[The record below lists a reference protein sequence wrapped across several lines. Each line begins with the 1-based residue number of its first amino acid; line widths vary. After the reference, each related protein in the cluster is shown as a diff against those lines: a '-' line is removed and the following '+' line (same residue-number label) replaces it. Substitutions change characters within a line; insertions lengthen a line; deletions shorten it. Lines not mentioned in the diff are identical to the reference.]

1 MRTTPVTLTLEL
13 QLPQHYGDDD
23 DLSSTVDYDA
33 LITYLKETVL
43 QRRFQLLEYAVRA
56 IYEAIQSFLRT
67 YQKRAKIRVTLTK
80 KLSHALL
87 RDSRF
92 TYGDF

>member
-23 DLSSTVDYDA
+23 DLNSTVDYDA
-33 LITYLKETVL
+33 LMTHLEETVL
-43 QRRFQLLEYAVRA
+43 KRRFQLLEYAVRE
-56 IYEAIQSFLRT
+56 IYSAIQTFLKT
-67 YQKRAKIRVTLTK
+67 QHKQAKIRVTLVK
-80 KLSHALL
+80 SLSHALL
-87 RDSRF
+87 QNSRF

>member
-13 QLPQHYGDDD
+13 QLPQYYGDDD
-23 DLSSTVDYDA
+23 DLNSTVDYDA
-33 LITYLKETVL
+33 LMTHLEETVL
-43 QRRFQLLEYAVRA
+43 KRRFQLLEYAVRA

-87 RDSRF
+87 QNSRF